1 MATKQSFFISAAFKL
16 LTFLIFFSVLFLFSQ
31 KNVYAS
37 EEHLATPMFSQSL
50 NSSIKELDAKDNPQ
64 VNVPDSTKTLSAA
77 DKSTADTS
85 KSQLAYVGSYTFS
98 YSCSAWPTCA
108 FTCSTMATC
117 ATTCSLS
124 NCNNTTDIPSTP
136 PPSEQDVTNP
146 QNNTN
151 TNTQDTSDS
160 KEISVVVGGTKVD
173 FDVKPVVENG
183 RTLVPLRKI
192 FEALGATVYWD
203 DATQTV
209 KGVKG
214 NTTITLVVNSVDANV
229 NGVIKT
235 LDVPA
240 KILNDR
246 VLVPARFISE
256 SLGAK
261 VGWDE
266 ATQTVNIT
274 PALSSLETK
283 LIDISGS
290 LLKFNPANSSFT
302 ATDDSTQTN
311 GGTVALVKTNFDDV
325 YTSSNHDCI
334 FNINAQYTKLTT
346 SLIFT
351 SEKEDSIDIAFYD
364 ADTKVVIK
372 KLTLNRNE
380 QNKNIDVDVTG
391 VKNLGIKLNN
401 IQNADTKKGY
411 DVFYSAYP
419 KNTLT
424 FIDPVLSKGP
434 G

>member
-16 LTFLIFFSVLFLFSQ
+16 LTFSIFLSVLFLFSQ
-31 KNVYAS
+31 KNVFAS
-37 EEHLATPMFSQSL
+37 EDHQATPMFSQSL

-64 VNVPDSTKTLSAA
+64 ASVQSSSKTLSVA

-85 KSQLAYVGSYTFS
+85 KSQVAFSSYTFS

-124 NCNNTTDIPSTP
+124 NCNSTPDTPSTP
-136 PPSEQDVTNP
+136 PPSDQDVTNP
-146 QNNTN
+146 PNTTNNNTQ
-151 TNTQDTSDS
+151 TTTDS
-160 KEISVVVGGTKVD
+160 KDICVVVGGTKVV

-214 NTTITLVVNSVDANV
+214 NITITLVVNSVDANV

-240 KILNDR
+240 KIINDR

-256 SLGAK
+256 SMGAK

-274 PALSSLETK
+274 PALTSLETK
-283 LIDISGS
+283 LSGISGS
-290 LLKFNPANSSFT
+290 LLKFSPTNSSFT
-302 ATDDSTQTN
+302 ATDDSTQTY
-311 GGTVALVKTNFDDV
+311 GGTLALVKTNFDDV

-334 FNINAQYTKLTT
+334 FNINGQYTKLTT

-351 SEKEDSIDIAFYD
+351 SDKEDSIDIAFYD
-364 ADTKVVIK
+364 VDTKVVIK

-411 DVFYSAYP
+411 DVFYSVYP

-424 FIDPVLSKGP
+424 FIDPVLSNG
-434 G
+434 GS